1 MNPQYIFFLL
11 FAVAAYFIVT
21 DESVAAAFYYVIGI
35 ITNYIRGR
43 VWLVTNDPRN
53 PVVKYLVYRR
63 SLKMA
68 KELRAKI
75 DKYYE
80 ENK

>member
-1 MNPQYIFFLL
+1 MDPQYIFFLL

>member
-1 MNPQYIFFLL
+1 MDPQYIFFLL

-75 DKYYE
+75 DRYYE

>member
-1 MNPQYIFFLL
+1 MEPQYIFFLL
-11 FAVAAYFIVT
+11 FAVAAYFILT